1 MSSLRDELGAGSAV
15 PTPYTILLP
24 PGWRRVTPAELFD
37 GDATRATL
45 ERMKAAGRAD
55 LVLQMRGMLA
65 QYRRAATDSR
75 VFEVYLPPTVDGES
89 PAPAVLQVS
98 PFVLPS
104 GTTWDEALG
113 RLSQGRSVEVAD
125 FTETRMWL
133 WRRDGRV
140 ADSETAMASRDAYFL
155 VPVPEESPRRALLFH
170 FSVLVA
176 PSDEGAAAAETL
188 VLLGDVIMSTMRW
201 RPAPVTRG

>member
-1 MSSLRDELGAGSAV
+1 MSSLRDELGAGAAV

-24 PGWRRVTPAELFD
+24 PGWRRVAPADLWD
-37 GDATRATL
+37 GDATRSSLAQ
-45 ERMKAAGRAD
+45 MKAAGRAD

-65 QYRRAATDSR
+65 QYRRAAMESK

-104 GTTWDEALG
+104 GTTWDEAIG
-113 RLSQGRSVEVAD
+113 RLAQGRGAELAD
-125 FTETRMWL
+125 FTETRMWV

-140 ADSETAMASRDAYFL
+140 ADSETTMASRDAYFL

-176 PSDEGAAAAETL
+176 PSEEAAAAAETL
-188 VLLGDVIMSTMRW
+188 VVLGDVIMGTMRW
-201 RPAPVTRG
+201 RPAPVARG